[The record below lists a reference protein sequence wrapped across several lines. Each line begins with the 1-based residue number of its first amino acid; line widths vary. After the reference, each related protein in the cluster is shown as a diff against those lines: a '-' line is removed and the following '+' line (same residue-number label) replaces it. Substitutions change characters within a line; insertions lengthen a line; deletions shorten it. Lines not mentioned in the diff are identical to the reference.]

1 MTTSVPRVTHS
12 VPVRSIASLVSAA
25 SFTVGLAVALLLL
38 DRWLT
43 RSPIDRP
50 LIHIVLL
57 VFFANVVAV
66 ELFIFTARQ
75 RRR

>member
-12 VPVRSIASLVSAA
+12 VLVRSIASLVSAA
-25 SFTVGLAVALLLL
+25 SFTVALAVALLLL
-38 DRWLT
+38 DRWLS